1 MGVREFAKD
10 NLRPLRKLF
19 ISSSLKLIFFGSFYL
34 LLLACSTEG
43 STDVVA
49 HSTQENV
56 LLDTVYTLDTIGN
69 TIEKRFP
76 VPVGFS
82 RVEYDDNTFAYF
94 LRTLPLKSAN
104 SPVYLYDGSLKRNQA
119 AVSAV
124 VDIDVGRRDL
134 QQCADAVIRLRAE
147 YLWQQKEYD
156 AIQFHFTNG
165 FLAKYT
171 KWRSGQRIRVN
182 GNEVSWTSSRGE
194 DSSYKAFRSYLNM
207 VFAYA
212 GTLSVAKELKEQS
225 LSQIEAGDV
234 FIQGGSPG
242 HAIIVVDMVVHP
254 ETHQKRILL
263 AQSYMPAQDIHV
275 LQNPNADS
283 PWYEVSTLEGVFRTP
298 EWSFKGSD
306 LRKF

>member
-1 MGVREFAKD
+1 MGKR
-10 NLRPLRKLF
+10 RKVGV
-19 ISSSLKLIFFGSFYL
+19 KLIFLGCFCL
-34 LLLACSTEG
+34 LILACSTEG
-43 STDVVA
+43 DALITER
-49 HSTQENV
+49 STQESV
-56 LLDTVYTLDTIGN
+56 LVDTIYALDTAGN

-76 VPVGFS
+76 VPAGFS
-82 RVEYDDNTFAYF
+82 RAAYSENTFAHF
-94 LRTLPLKSAN
+94 LRTLPLKPAN
-104 SPVYLYDGSLKRNQA
+104 SPVYLYNGSLKRNQA
-119 AVSAV
+119 AASAV
-124 VDIDVGRRDL
+124 VDLDVGQRDL

-212 GTLSVAKELKEQS
+212 GTLSIAKELKEQS
-225 LSQIEAGDV
+225 LSQIEVGDV

-242 HAIIVVDMVVHP
+242 HAVIVVDMVVN
-254 ETHQKRILL
+254 TTTGAKMILL
-263 AQSYMPAQDIHV
+263 TQSYMPAQDIHV
-275 LQNPNADS
+275 LQNPSADS
-283 PWYEVSTLEGVFRTP
+283 PWYEVSTLEGEFRTP
-298 EWSFKGSD
+298 EWSFSGSD

>member
-1 MGVREFAKD
+1 MKYFVLVIN
-10 NLRPLRKLF
+10 NLGTVAIILLL
-19 ISSSLKLIFFGSFYL
+19 SSSCGYGT
-34 LLLACSTEG
+34 STPTSVPIRGEDQAAEVLRYELDTSG
-43 STDVVA
+43 ST
-49 HSTQENV
+49 
-56 LLDTVYTLDTIGN
+56 
-69 TIEKRFP
+69 IEERYPSPRDFVRQPSGKNS
-76 VPVGFS
+76 FS
-82 RVEYDDNTFAYF
+82 YY
-94 LRTLPLKSAN
+94 LRSLPLKPYG
-104 SPVYLYDGSLKRNQA
+104 SPVFLYDGSRKRNQA
-119 AVSAV
+119 AASSVI
-124 VDIDVGRRDL
+124 DLDVGARDL
-134 QQCADAVIRLRAE
+134 QQCADAVMRLRAE

-225 LSQIEAGDV
+225 LSQIEVGNV

-242 HAIIVVDMVVHP
+242 HAIIVVDLVVNP
-254 ETHQKRILL
+254 ETHEKKILL

-275 LQNPNADS
+275 LQNPSADS